1 MSSPPQREQRPLLAR
16 GDTPVAAD
24 VAGAAARAAAPIDI
38 SVRDLGVRFGQARKA
53 LNGVNLDVRQGEFV
67 ALIGASGC
75 GKTTLLNVI
84 AGLVPTAEGSA
95 KLRGRPPSAGRRDI
109 CYILARDA
117 LLPWRT
123 VLRNVEY
130 GLEVS
135 GVGREERARIAL
147 AYIEKVGLGN
157 CRDFYP
163 AKLSQGMRQRV
174 SLARA
179 FAVTRKIYL
188 MDEPFSALDSQT
200 KLLLHD
206 RLLDLWETSG
216 ATVVFVTHDI
226 GEAITLADRVIV
238 MSKNGTGVADEIPI
252 DLPRPRSAD
261 ALQAEE
267 RYHDLY
273 RRTWTSLKASTQ

>member
-1 MSSPPQREQRPLLAR
+1 MGLGATATRVTTIAQ
-16 GDTPVAAD
+16 PV
-24 VAGAAARAAAPIDI
+24 DI
-38 SVRDLGVRFGQARKA
+38 SVRGLAVNFGRPTNALQGVDLSVRAS
-53 LNGVNLDVRQGEFV
+53 EFV
-67 ALIGASGC
+67 ALVGASGC

-84 AGLVPTAEGSA
+84 AGLVPAIGGTVTVRGS
-95 KLRGRPPSAGRRDI
+95 PPAAGRGDI

-123 VLRNVEY
+123 VLGNVEY
-130 GLEVS
+130 GLELS
-135 GVGREERARIAL
+135 GVGRDERRRRAITFVDR
-147 AYIEKVGLGN
+147 VGLRDY
-157 CRDFYP
+157 RDFYP
-163 AKLSQGMRQRV
+163 SKLSQGMRQRV

-179 FAVTRKIYL
+179 FAVERKIYL

-200 KLLLHD
+200 KLMLHD
-206 RLLDLWETSG
+206 QLLGLWETSR

-238 MSKNGTGVADEIPI
+238 MAKKGTGVAEEIRI

-261 ALQAEE
+261 ALQADA

-273 RRTWTSLKASTQ
+273 RKTWTALKASTQ

>member
-1 MSSPPQREQRPLLAR
+1 MSLNASAGEAAKIVRP
-16 GDTPVAAD
+16 V
-24 VAGAAARAAAPIDI
+24 DI
-38 SVRDLGVRFGQARKA
+38 SVRQLAVSFGQAHPA
-53 LNGVNLDVRQGEFV
+53 LSGVDLNVREGEFV

-84 AGLVPTAEGSA
+84 AGLVPAAGGT
-95 KLRGRPPSAGRRDI
+95 LTIRNRPPAAGRSDI
-109 CYILARDA
+109 CYLLARDA
-117 LLPWRT
+117 LLPWRSVT
-123 VLRNVEY
+123 GNVVY
-130 GLEVS
+130 GLELS
-135 GVGREERARIAL
+135 GVAREERERRAA
-147 AYIEKVGLGN
+147 AYVDKVGLKDY
-157 CRDFYP
+157 REFYP
-163 AKLSQGMRQRV
+163 SKLSQGMRQRV

-179 FAVTRKIYL
+179 FAVGRPIYL

-206 RLLDLWETSG
+206 QLLALWESSR

-238 MSKNGTGVADEIPI
+238 MAKKGTGVVEEINV
-252 DLPRPRSAD
+252 DLPRPRSAE
-261 ALQAEE
+261 ALQADA

>member
-1 MSSPPQREQRPLLAR
+1 
-16 GDTPVAAD
+16 VN
-24 VAGAAARAAAPIDI
+24 AAAGGSAKIAGHAHIN
-38 SVRDLGVRFGQARKA
+38 VRGLAVNFGRVRNALSGVD
-53 LNGVNLDVRQGEFV
+53 LDVPEGEFV

-84 AGLVPTAEGSA
+84 AGLVPATGGTVTISDTPAV
-95 KLRGRPPSAGRRDI
+95 AGRSDV

-123 VLRNVEY
+123 VKGNVEY
-130 GLEVS
+130 GLELS
-135 GVGREERARIAL
+135 GVGRDERERRAMV
-147 AYIEKVGLGN
+147 YTEKVGLRDY
-157 CRDFYP
+157 RDFYP
-163 AKLSQGMRQRV
+163 SKLSQGMRQRV

-179 FAVTRKIYL
+179 FAVERNIYL

-206 RLLDLWETSG
+206 QLLSLWESSR

-238 MSKNGTGVADEIPI
+238 MSKKGTGIVDEIRI
-252 DLPRPRSAD
+252 DLPRPRSAE
-261 ALQAEE
+261 ALQADM

-273 RRTWTSLKASTQ
+273 RRTWTSLKASTE

>member
-1 MSSPPQREQRPLLAR
+1 MRLPAGRQQIAGPFHIRVNGLAVNFGR
-16 GDTPVAAD
+16 
-24 VAGAAARAAAPIDI
+24 ARNAL
-38 SVRDLGVRFGQARKA
+38 SGVD
-53 LNGVNLDVRQGEFV
+53 LDVPEGEFV

-84 AGLVPTAEGSA
+84 AGLVPATSGTVTISDTPAA
-95 KLRGRPPSAGRRDI
+95 AGRGDV

-123 VLRNVEY
+123 VKGNVEY
-130 GLEVS
+130 GLELS
-135 GVGREERARIAL
+135 GVGRDERERRAMI
-147 AYIEKVGLGN
+147 YIEKVGLRDY
-157 CRDFYP
+157 RDFYP
-163 AKLSQGMRQRV
+163 SKLSQGMRQRV

-179 FAVTRKIYL
+179 FAVGRNIYL

-206 RLLDLWETSG
+206 QLLNLWESSR

-238 MSKNGTGVADEIPI
+238 MSKQGTGIVDEIHV
-252 DLPRPRSAD
+252 DLPRPRSAE
-261 ALQAEE
+261 ALQADT

-273 RRTWTSLKASTQ
+273 RRTWTSLKASTE

>member
-1 MSSPPQREQRPLLAR
+1 MRANDITVTDLAVSFGSSRNALSGVELN
-16 GDTPVAAD
+16 VAE
-24 VAGAAARAAAPIDI
+24 
-38 SVRDLGVRFGQARKA
+38 
-53 LNGVNLDVRQGEFV
+53 GEFV

-84 AGLVPTAEGSA
+84 AGLVPVAGGA
-95 KLRGRPPSAGRRDI
+95 VAIKDAPPSAGRSDI

-123 VLRNVEY
+123 VKGNVEY
-130 GLEVS
+130 GLELS
-135 GVGREERARIAL
+135 GVGRAERARRAMT
-147 AYIEKVGLGN
+147 YIDKVGLAN
-157 CRDFYP
+157 FRDFYP

-179 FAVTRKIYL
+179 FAVGRSVYL

-200 KLLLHD
+200 KVLLHD
-206 RLLDLWETSG
+206 QLLDLWESSR

-238 MSKNGTGVADEIPI
+238 MSKKGTGVADEIRI
-252 DLPRPRSAD
+252 DLPRPRSAE
-261 ALQAEE
+261 ALQADEH
-267 RYHDLY
+267 YHDLY
-273 RRTWTSLKASTQ
+273 RRTWTSLKASTE

>member
-1 MSSPPQREQRPLLAR
+1 MILNVTA
-16 GDTPVAAD
+16 
-24 VAGAAARAAAPIDI
+24 AGAAQAVRPADI
-38 SVRDLGVRFGQARKA
+38 SVRGLTVNFGLSRNALSEVDLSV
-53 LNGVNLDVRQGEFV
+53 LEGEFV

-84 AGLVPTAEGSA
+84 AGLAPAAGGKVTIRNSTP
-95 KLRGRPPSAGRRDI
+95 LAGRRDI

-123 VLRNVEY
+123 VAGNVEY
-130 GLEVS
+130 GLELS
-135 GVGREERARIAL
+135 GVGGAERKRRAAI
-147 AYIEKVGLGN
+147 YVEKVGLQHY
-157 CRDFYP
+157 RDFYP
-163 AKLSQGMRQRV
+163 SKLSQGMRQRV

-179 FAVTRKIYL
+179 FAVERKIYL

-206 RLLDLWETSG
+206 LLLGLWESSG

-226 GEAITLADRVIV
+226 GEAITLADRVVV
-238 MSKNGTGVADEIPI
+238 MSKRGTGTVEEIHV
-252 DLPRPRSAD
+252 DLPRPRSAE
-261 ALQAEE
+261 ALQADA

-273 RRTWTSLKASTQ
+273 RRTWAALKASTA

>member
-1 MSSPPQREQRPLLAR
+1 MLADANRSRAGAEQRVVDITV
-16 GDTPVAAD
+16 GDL
-24 VAGAAARAAAPIDI
+24 
-38 SVRDLGVRFGQARKA
+38 SVNFGQTRNA
-53 LNGVNLDVRQGEFV
+53 LSGVNLNVYQGEFV

-84 AGLVPTAEGSA
+84 AGLVPAVGGAVLVRNESPA
-95 KLRGRPPSAGRRDI
+95 AGRRDI

-123 VLRNVEY
+123 VQRNVEY

-135 GVGREERARIAL
+135 GVPRAERERKAI
-147 AYIEKVGLGN
+147 AYIEKVGLRN
-157 CRDFYP
+157 YRDFYP
-163 AKLSQGMRQRV
+163 SRLSQGMRQRA

-179 FAVTRKIYL
+179 FAVARGVYL

-200 KLLLHD
+200 KLMLHD
-206 RLLDLWETSG
+206 QLLDLWEMSG

-226 GEAITLADRVIV
+226 GEAITLADRVVV
-238 MSKNGTGVADEIPI
+238 MSKRGTGVADEINI
-252 DLPRPRSAD
+252 DIPRPRSAE
-261 ALQAEE
+261 ALQADS

-273 RRTWTSLKASTQ
+273 RRTWTSLKASTE

>member
-1 MSSPPQREQRPLLAR
+1 MNASL
-16 GDTPVAAD
+16 GTVAQ
-24 VAGAAARAAAPIDI
+24 AAAPSQI
-38 SVRDLGVRFGQARKA
+38 SVRGLAVNFGRMRNALSGVA
-53 LNGVNLDVRQGEFV
+53 LDVTQGEFV

-84 AGLVPTAEGSA
+84 AGLVPASGGTVTIGGS
-95 KLRGRPPSAGRRDI
+95 PPAAGRSDI

-123 VLRNVEY
+123 VRSNVEY
-130 GLEVS
+130 GLELS
-135 GVGREERARIAL
+135 GVGREERERRAM
-147 AYIEKVGLGN
+147 AYVEKVGLEGY
-157 CRDFYP
+157 RDFYP
-163 AKLSQGMRQRV
+163 SKLSQGMRQRV

-179 FAVTRKIYL
+179 FAVERSIYL

-206 RLLDLWETSG
+206 QLLRLWDTSR

-226 GEAITLADRVIV
+226 GEAITLADRVVV
-238 MSKNGTGVADEIPI
+238 MSKKGTGVVEEIRV
-252 DLPRPRSAD
+252 DLPRPRSAE
-261 ALQAEE
+261 ALQADT

-273 RRTWTSLKASTQ
+273 RRTWTSLKASTE

>member
-1 MSSPPQREQRPLLAR
+1 M
-16 GDTPVAAD
+16 
-24 VAGAAARAAAPIDI
+24 APSATTTRVTTIAQSVDI
-38 SVRDLGVRFGQARKA
+38 SVRGLAVNFGRSTNASQGVDLAVRAR
-53 LNGVNLDVRQGEFV
+53 EFV
-67 ALIGASGC
+67 ALVGASGC

-84 AGLVPTAEGSA
+84 AGLVPATSGTVTI
-95 KLRGRPPSAGRRDI
+95 RDTPPTAGRGDI

-123 VLRNVEY
+123 VLGNVEY
-130 GLEVS
+130 GLELS
-135 GVGREERARIAL
+135 GVGRDERQRRAMTFVER
-147 AYIEKVGLGN
+147 VGLRDY
-157 CRDFYP
+157 RDFYP
-163 AKLSQGMRQRV
+163 SKLSQGMRQRV

-179 FAVTRKIYL
+179 FAVERKIYL

-200 KLLLHD
+200 KLMLHD
-206 RLLDLWETSG
+206 QLLGLWETSR

-238 MSKNGTGVADEIPI
+238 MAKKGTGVAAEIRV

-261 ALQAEE
+261 ALQADA

-273 RRTWTSLKASTQ
+273 RKTWTALKASTQ

>member
-1 MSSPPQREQRPLLAR
+1 MAMVLDAPSRQT
-16 GDTPVAAD
+16 G
-24 VAGAAARAAAPIDI
+24 GAARSVDI
-38 SVRDLGVRFGQARKA
+38 NVRGLAVTFGLPRRVLFGVD
-53 LNGVNLDVRQGEFV
+53 LDVREGEFV

-84 AGLVPTAEGSA
+84 AGLVPAADGTVTV
-95 KLRGRPPSAGRRDI
+95 RNRRPAAGRSDI

-123 VLRNVEY
+123 VLGNVEY
-130 GLEVS
+130 GLELS
-135 GVGREERARIAL
+135 GVGRAERKDRAM
-147 AYIEKVGLGN
+147 AYVEKVGLRQY
-157 CRDFYP
+157 RDFYP
-163 AKLSQGMRQRV
+163 SRLSQGMRQRV

-179 FAVTRKIYL
+179 FAVGRKIYL

-200 KLLLHD
+200 RLVLHD
-206 RLLDLWETSG
+206 RLLDLWDSSQ

-238 MSKNGTGVADEIPI
+238 MSKHGSGVVEEIAI
-252 DLPRPRSAD
+252 GLPRPRSAED
-261 ALQAEE
+261 LQADP

-273 RRTWTSLKASTQ
+273 RRTWTSLRASTE

>member
-1 MSSPPQREQRPLLAR
+1 M
-16 GDTPVAAD
+16 
-24 VAGAAARAAAPIDI
+24 
-38 SVRDLGVRFGQARKA
+38 A
-53 LNGVNLDVRQGEFV
+53 LTGVNLDVRQGEFV

-84 AGLVPTAEGSA
+84 AGLVPASAGSA
-95 KLRGRPPSAGRRDI
+95 LLSGSPPSAGRRDV

-123 VLRNVEY
+123 VIRNVEY

-135 GVGREERARIAL
+135 GVRREERTRIAR
-147 AYIEKVGLGN
+147 AYVEKVGLAN
-157 CRDFYP
+157 HRDFYP

-179 FAVTRKIYL
+179 FAVSRPIYL

-200 KLLLHD
+200 KLILHD
-206 RLLDLWETSG
+206 QLLELWGNSG
-216 ATVVFVTHDI
+216 ATVIFVTHDI

-238 MSKNGTGVADEIPI
+238 MSKRGTGVVDEIPI
-252 DLPRPRSAD
+252 DLKRPRSAD
-261 ALQAEE
+261 ALQADE

>member
-1 MSSPPQREQRPLLAR
+1 MPAPSDAVTPEIPLE
-16 GDTPVAAD
+16 V
-24 VAGAAARAAAPIDI
+24 
-38 SVRDLGVRFGQARKA
+38 SVQGLSVRFGAGARVLSGTELA
-53 LNGVNLDVRQGEFV
+53 VGRGEFV

-84 AGLVPTAEGSA
+84 AGLVPAAGGTVTV
-95 KLRGRPPSAGRRDI
+95 RDRPPSAGRGDI

-123 VLRNVEY
+123 VLHNIEY
-130 GLEVS
+130 GMELS
-135 GVGREERARIAL
+135 GVGHDQRRRRAL
-147 AYIEKVGLGN
+147 AYLEKVGLQN
-157 CRDFYP
+157 YRDFYP
-163 AKLSQGMRQRV
+163 SRLSQGMRQRV

-179 FAVTRKIYL
+179 FAVERPIYL

-206 RLLDLWETSG
+206 QLLGLWDSSQ
-216 ATVVFVTHDI
+216 ATVIFVTHDI

-238 MSKNGTGVADEIPI
+238 MAKNGTGVVDEILI
-252 DLPRPRSAD
+252 DLPRPRSAE
-261 ALQAEE
+261 ALQADT

-273 RRTWTSLKASTQ
+273 RRTWTSLKASIE

>member
-1 MSSPPQREQRPLLAR
+1 MTSEATVGTPGWTVEAPDIRVR
-16 GDTPVAAD
+16 GVRVHFGTSRHVLTGVDLD
-24 VAGAAARAAAPIDI
+24 VA
-38 SVRDLGVRFGQARKA
+38 S
-53 LNGVNLDVRQGEFV
+53 GEFI

-84 AGLVPTAEGSA
+84 AGLVPAAEGTVMI
-95 KLRGRPPSAGRRDI
+95 RDRPPAAGRSDI

-123 VLRNVEY
+123 VLSNVAY
-130 GLEVS
+130 GMELS
-135 GVGREERARIAL
+135 GVGRAERERRARVYL
-147 AYIEKVGLGN
+147 ERVGL
-157 CRDFYP
+157 RDVADFFP
-163 AKLSQGMRQRV
+163 SRLSQGMRQRA

-179 FAVTRKIYL
+179 FAVERSLYL

-206 RLLDLWETSG
+206 QLLSLWESSH

-226 GEAITLADRVIV
+226 GEAITLSDRVLV
-238 MSKNGTGVADEIPI
+238 MSRRGAGVVEQIHV
-252 DLPRPRSAD
+252 DLPRPRSAE
-261 ALQAEE
+261 ALQADE

-273 RRTWTSLKASTQ
+273 RLAWTALRASTA